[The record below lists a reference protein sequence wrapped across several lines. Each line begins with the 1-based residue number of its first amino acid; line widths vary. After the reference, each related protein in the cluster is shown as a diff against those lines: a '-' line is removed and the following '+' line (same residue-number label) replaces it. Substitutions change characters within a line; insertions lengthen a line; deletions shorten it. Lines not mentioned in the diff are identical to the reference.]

1 MSSRVM
7 RLRRDDVCCRCGRRI
22 AKGAEGYWDA
32 RARTVTC
39 VGCAA
44 SHRAAARTPRQAQS
58 IDLDEASGAAPLD
71 RGSPGAS
78 ARREHERRRRNR
90 EARTRARHRWIG
102 AAILA
107 LSSPPQH
114 ERAWDAGARG
124 EEAVGRS
131 LERRTAKG
139 PALIMHDRQ
148 MPKGRGNIDH
158 LAVAPGGVFV
168 IDAKAIKGS
177 ARISQPLFGKPKLII
192 AERDRTRL
200 VDGLDRQ
207 VDAVRGALER
217 GYGEVPVVGI
227 FCFTEVHL
235 PWFGRT
241 IRGHRLRY
249 CRDTA
254 RQLNRSGPLRQDA
267 IDSIARSLEVAFPSA
282 ADASR
287 RAR

>member
-1 MSSRVM
+1 M
-7 RLRRDDVCCRCGRRI
+7 
-22 AKGAEGYWDA
+22 
-32 RARTVTC
+32 
-39 VGCAA
+39 
-44 SHRAAARTPRQAQS
+44 
-58 IDLDEASGAAPLD
+58 
-71 RGSPGAS
+71 
-78 ARREHERRRRNR
+78 
-90 EARTRARHRWIG
+90 
-102 AAILA
+102 ILA

-168 IDAKAIKGS
+168 IDAKAIKGK

-207 VDAVRGALER
+207 VDAVRRALAER

-235 PWFGRT
+235 PWLGRT
-241 IRGHRLRY
+241 IRGHRLHY
-249 CRDTA
+249 CRGAA
-254 RQLNRSGPLRQDA
+254 RQLNRSGPLQQDA
-267 IDSIARSLEVAFPSA
+267 IDSIARSLEVGLPPA
-282 ADASR
+282 ADALGP
-287 RAR
+287 AR